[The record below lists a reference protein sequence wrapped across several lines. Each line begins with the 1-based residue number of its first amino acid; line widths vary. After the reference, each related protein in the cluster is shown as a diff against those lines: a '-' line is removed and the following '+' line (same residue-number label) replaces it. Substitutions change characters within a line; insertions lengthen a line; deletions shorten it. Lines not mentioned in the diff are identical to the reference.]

1 MELTEQLPLHGRLS
15 LVVVDAE
22 GHEVDRRTGSNIVC
36 TSGYSAIAAA
46 LVWSG
51 IQDQATNIGVTSPTF
66 LTPLWG
72 AVGSGSGTVAKSDV
86 QLFTELS
93 RQQVQAGASSPASS
107 SIAAQ
112 ATWLFFF
119 PQPPVSW
126 SVTEAGVFANAD
138 SVINNGTMLDHQ
150 LFSPAVTV
158 STANALILQASF
170 SLGP

>member
-1 MELTEQLPLHGRLS
+1 MELTESIPLHGRLS
-15 LVVVDAE
+15 LVVVDAA
-22 GHEVDRRTGSNIVC
+22 GTEVDRRTGSNIVC
-36 TSGYSAIAAA
+36 TAGYTAIAAA

-51 IQDQATNIGVTSPTF
+51 LQDQAANIGVTDPTF

-93 RQQVQAGASSPASS
+93 RQQVQAGASSPASG
-107 SIAAQ
+107 SIAATC
-112 ATWLFFF
+112 TWLFFY
-119 PQPPVSW
+119 PQPAATW
-126 SVTEAGVFANAD
+126 TVTEAGVFANAD
-138 SVINNGTMLDHQ
+138 SVVNNGTLLDHQ

-158 STANALILQASF
+158 SPANSLILQASF